1 MSNYKDFNE
10 FISNTFIELSSEK
23 KDENQVLLFQE
34 WENSIHKDARFYE
47 VIELKNSNWKIRF
60 TKWEIGKDTPRFL
73 NPLEKVKWRGKIL
86 PTTFIKENLLSES
99 EKLSLQKKIDEVRF
113 NYEKEIHKGY
123 LKTLKIKNK
132 ENNMNFSWNENNEV
146 EKLILDFVDQLKIN

>member
-1 MSNYKDFNE
+1 MSDYKDFNE

-34 WENSIHKDARFYE
+34 WENSVHKDARFYE

-60 TKWEIGKDTPRFL
+60 TKWEIGKDTPRLL

-86 PTTFIKENLLSES
+86 PTTFIKENLLSEI
-99 EKLSLQKKIDEVRF
+99 EKLSLQF
-113 NYEKEIHKGY
+113 
-123 LKTLKIKNK
+123 
-132 ENNMNFSWNENNEV
+132 F
-146 EKLILDFVDQLKIN
+146 